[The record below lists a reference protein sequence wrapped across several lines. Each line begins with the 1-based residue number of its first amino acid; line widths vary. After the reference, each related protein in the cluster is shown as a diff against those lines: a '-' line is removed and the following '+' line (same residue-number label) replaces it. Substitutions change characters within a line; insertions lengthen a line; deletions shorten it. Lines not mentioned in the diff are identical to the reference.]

1 MDELKR
7 GEKAGEVLTW
17 GKRERSRK
25 PSKMSL
31 YIKKEREEESIC
43 VCVCVCERTSLSLSG
58 NYGGSSGAIP
68 QAPVALDSDD
78 SVRGDS
84 EDERRQNRRHFPVNL
99 FSISLIH
106 FPCVFLEFSHLKTNL
121 QF

>member
-31 YIKKEREEESIC
+31 YIKKEREEESIS
-43 VCVCVCERTSLSLSG
+43 VCVKEQVYLSQEIMVVQAERFPKRQLPWIQTILCEEILRMNGARTEG
-58 NYGGSSGAIP
+58 IF
-68 QAPVALDSDD
+68 
-78 SVRGDS
+78 R
-84 EDERRQNRRHFPVNL
+84 
-99 FSISLIH
+99 
-106 FPCVFLEFSHLKTNL
+106 
-121 QF
+121 